1 MLLHPDLA
9 PVPAEVLSR
18 PDGERAYGTSSASE
32 LFRHEPR
39 MTGIAFEREVTL
51 SSKIVKMA
59 ARWRQNPEYATRL
72 PALSSARFLGAVFCL
87 TASFSFIWGT
97 VFAAS
102 LISNICFAL
111 VNGLAGTLWVVTGAR
126 RMFKAMG
133 IVGCLQAA
141 ANVWLVM
148 VFSKGQSIHAFH
160 VTTFGRHAVFNAAI
174 TTVLIS
180 AGYLLFLY
188 AFITEGKRYYDTVA
202 EIRLA
207 GAIHRSLVPE
217 IKTAVHPFEFYG
229 CSWPSGEVSGDLV
242 DFVQHDRGWFAYV
255 ADVSGHGVPAGVLM
269 TMVKSAARTW
279 LAAVG
284 PRGFLPALNQVL
296 LPLSAPNMYL
306 TLAFLSYTQGKMELA
321 TAGHV
326 PVLHFEP
333 LTGTVSE
340 RSVSNLPIA
349 MLSDVQ
355 FEVSETSS
363 GSGDVFVFLTDGIT
377 EVVDDHDRDLGLE
390 PLKSILIEH
399 ACAPLPEIAR
409 RLRDR
414 AFQHGK
420 QIDDQTLL
428 LIRHS

>member
-1 MLLHPDLA
+1 MLR
-9 PVPAEVLSR
+9 SR
-18 PDGERAYGTSSASE
+18 ACGSSSASE
-32 LFRHEPR
+32 LCRHEPR
-39 MTGIAFEREVTL
+39 MTAIASERDVSVT
-51 SSKIVKMA
+51 SKIVEMA
-59 ARWRQNPEYATRL
+59 SRGRQNAEYSTQL

-87 TASFSFIWGT
+87 IASFSFIWG
-97 VFAAS
+97 VFGAS
-102 LISNICFAL
+102 LTSTICFAL
-111 VNGLAGTLWVVTGAR
+111 LNGLAATLWVVTGTQ

-141 ANVWLVM
+141 ANIWLVM
-148 VFSKGQSIHAFH
+148 VFSKGRSIQALQ
-160 VTTFGRHAVFNAAI
+160 VTTFKHHALFNAAVA
-174 TTVLIS
+174 TVLIS
-180 AGYLLFLY
+180 AGYALFLY
-188 AFITEGKRYYDTVA
+188 AFITEGRRYYDTLT

-217 IKTAVHPFEFYG
+217 IKAAVNPFEFYG

-279 LAAVG
+279 LTAVG

-306 TLAFLSYTQGKMELA
+306 TLAFLSYTEGKMELA

-326 PVLHFEP
+326 PVLHFDR
-333 LTGTVSE
+333 LAGTVSE

-349 MLSDVQ
+349 LLSDAQ
-355 FEVSETSS
+355 FEISEMSS

-390 PLKSILIEH
+390 PLKSILIEN

-428 LIRHS
+428 LIRHSRAI